1 MNRPHDGIDTAAKIT
16 AKTAKIL
23 REEGYSFV
31 ARYLVPNSGGTAWK
45 ALTAAEA
52 KVIRDAGLA
61 VMLCWE
67 TTASRV
73 KGGAVYGEED
83 ALTAQKLAETMSI
96 PAGTVIYFAADYNVP
111 DVDMPAVS
119 DYIAA
124 AIDNIGKYEVGLYGH
139 ENLVKTMSDIY
150 AIRFWQCVA
159 WSNEFADA
167 AGVIQYEWQGG
178 DNAKALTNKIGV
190 AVDLDAAVSLD
201 GMWKPAEAEQP
212 KYSEA
217 DLAHKWCVSMKITD
231 DTMRDVSQTEL
242 MLWRYHNIYTPEDNW
257 SIGTKD

>member
-1 MNRPHDGIDTAAKIT
+1 MNRSYQGIDTAAKIT

-23 REEGYSFV
+23 REEGCSFV

-73 KGGAVYGEED
+73 KGGAAFGEED
-83 ALTAQKLAETMSI
+83 GQTARKLAAEMGI

-111 DVDMPAVS
+111 ES
-119 DYIAA
+119 DYDAVDAYLDAA
-124 AIDNIGKYEVGLYGH
+124 MMNLGLYVVGLYGH
-139 ENLVKTMSDIY
+139 ENLVKAMAKRGY
-150 AIRFWQCVA
+150 RNFWQCVA
-159 WSNEFADA
+159 WSNAFDDC

-178 DNAKALTNKIGV
+178 ENAKALTSKIGV
-190 AVDLDAAVSLD
+190 AVDLDTAESLD
-201 GMWKPAEAEQP
+201 GMWRPENQKH
-212 KYSEA
+212 SET
-217 DLAHKWCVSMKITD
+217 DLAHKWCVEMGITD
-231 DTMRDVSQTEL
+231 DTMRDVGQTEL
-242 MLWRYHNIYTPEDNW
+242 MLWRYHNIYTPEDNKRY
-257 SIGTKD
+257 SGTLE